1 MKSSQKKRVFSFS
14 IKHSF
19 LIKICAVLLAAVW
32 TAAAFPALPARTVNA
47 AGTGIGGAEKVG
59 SSGTEGTG
67 DTAGTGTGGTTGTG
81 INSASETG
89 TGSTSGSDHL
99 SAAVMP
105 KIAGVH
111 ETAQTAGR
119 QTATASAETAP
130 GAEGSEGS
138 KGSAGS
144 EESEG
149 SKGPEASEDPAG
161 SEGPETSEG
170 SGTAAEPGD
179 ASENGE
185 NGGDENEGG
194 VFIELPGDPEEA
206 KSLPVQTNEID
217 GWPQGPAVSARSA
230 ILVEA
235 NTGTLLYAKNIH
247 EPHYPAS
254 VTKLLTAAIARY
266 NSDLNDN
273 VVYTSEIVHSINWLE
288 DSNIGIKP
296 DEVITM
302 EQSLYGL
309 LVGSGNECGNA
320 IGAHISGSAEA
331 FVDLMN
337 RTAKEIGCVDSHF
350 VTTNGIHDDQH
361 YTSAYDLALIAECVF
376 SDELLSRMTR
386 TASYT
391 IPQSATVS
399 QQLVINSKNRL
410 FEGKEYAYGDL
421 VGSKTGYTSL
431 AGQTLVSCAERDG
444 MKLIC
449 VVLCDG
455 SPMQFTDTVDLFNY
469 GFSNFR
475 AVNVSENDDTFT
487 IQGNTFFM
495 ADKNIFGENKP
506 LLSVDKDAMLIL
518 PADASPEDLQTELR
532 YDGVQDGQ
540 AALVSY
546 TCCGQ
551 PVGTAAILFTDPAVT
566 FDFDAQPTETEGA
579 ETEETASGPKTV
591 SGLMKLTTR
600 SPFSGDNVIFLNVRR
615 IVIVVAAIAAALIL
629 LLILRSVIHSR
640 RLMKRRSAI
649 IKRHREKRDEIIDF
663 DKYTNPLE

>member
-19 LIKICAVLLAAVW
+19 LIRICAVLLAAVW

-47 AGTGIGGAEKVG
+47 AGTGI
-59 SSGTEGTG
+59 
-67 DTAGTGTGGTTGTG
+67 
-81 INSASETG
+81 NSASETG
-89 TGSTSGSDHL
+89 TGSASGSDHP

-105 KIAGVH
+105 KIAGIH
-111 ETAQTAGR
+111 ETAQTAGQ
-119 QTATASAETAP
+119 QTSTASAGAAP
-130 GAEGSEGS
+130 GAEGSEGPEVS
-138 KGSAGS
+138 KGL
-144 EESEG
+144 
-149 SKGPEASEDPAG
+149 EASEDPVGA
-161 SEGPETSEG
+161 EGPETSEG
-170 SGTAAEPGD
+170 GTAAEPGG

-185 NGGDENEGG
+185 TDKDSGGDENEDG

-331 FVDLMN
+331 FVELMN

-506 LLSVDKDAMLIL
+506 LLSVDEDAVLIL

-566 FDFDAQPTETEGA
+566 FDFDAQPAETEGA
-579 ETEETASGPKTV
+579 ATEETASGPKTV

>member
-1 MKSSQKKRVFSFS
+1 MKDFLKKGNFSFAAGR
-14 IKHSF
+14 SF
-19 LIKICAVLLAAVW
+19 LIYICVFLLLTAGFAAVPS
-32 TAAAFPALPARTVNA
+32 FPALTAQA
-47 AGTGIGGAEKVG
+47 AESNTPPERAF
-59 SSGTEGTG
+59 
-67 DTAGTGTGGTTGTG
+67 
-81 INSASETG
+81 
-89 TGSTSGSDHL
+89 
-99 SAAVMP
+99 MP
-105 KIAGVH
+105 SIAGVH
-111 ETAQTAGR
+111 ETSQTAG
-119 QTATASAETAP
+119 QKAPVPDAEESPVPEETGTAGETEAAP
-130 GAEGSEGS
+130 GNSETGTVPAP
-138 KGSAGS
+138 G
-144 EESEG
+144 ETET
-149 SKGPEASEDPAG
+149 GPEDDAGVSIDP
-161 SEGPETSEG
+161 
-170 SGTAAEPGD
+170 
-179 ASENGE
+179 
-185 NGGDENEGG
+185 
-194 VFIELPGDPEEA
+194 PGDPEEA
-206 KSLPVQTNEID
+206 RLLPVQTNEID

-266 NSDLNDN
+266 NCALNEN
-273 VVYTSEIVHSINWLE
+273 VVYTSEIVHSINWRE

-386 TASYT
+386 LASYT

-410 FEGKEYAYGDL
+410 FEGKEYAYENL

-487 IQGNTFFM
+487 IQGNPFFM
-495 ADKNIFGENKP
+495 ADKNLFGENEP
-506 LLSVDKDAMLIL
+506 MLSVDPEAVLIL
-518 PADASPEDLQTELR
+518 PSDVSIDDLQTELR
-532 YDGVQDGQ
+532 YDSVQEGQ
-540 AALVSY
+540 AAVVSY

-551 PVGTAAILFTDPAVT
+551 PVGSAAILFTDPAVT
-566 FDFDAQPTETEGA
+566 FDFDAQPIETAAESA
-579 ETEETASGPKTV
+579 ETEETASGFKTV

-600 SPFSGDNVIFLNVRR
+600 SPFSGENVIFLNVRR
-615 IVIVVAAIAAALIL
+615 TVAAVAIAAAALIL
-629 LLILRSVIHSR
+629 LLILRSVIHNR
-640 RLMKRRSAI
+640 RLTKRRSAI
-649 IKRHREKRDEIIDF
+649 MKRHREKRDEIIDF

>member
-1 MKSSQKKRVFSFS
+1 MKDFRKKKECAFFAR
-14 IKHSF
+14 HSF
-19 LIKICAVLLAAVW
+19 LIKICVILLLNIGLAA
-32 TAAAFPALPARTVNA
+32 AAPLPAHTARA
-47 AGTGIGGAEKVG
+47 AETKGAQN
-59 SSGTEGTG
+59 TEAGA
-67 DTAGTGTGGTTGTG
+67 DKTAD
-81 INSASETG
+81 APLLE
-89 TGSTSGSDHL
+89 
-99 SAAVMP
+99 AFMP
-105 KIAGVH
+105 QIAGIH
-111 ETAQTAGR
+111 ETDQTAGQR
-119 QTATASAETAP
+119 TPSIPET
-130 GAEGSEGS
+130 
-138 KGSAGS
+138 AGS
-144 EESEG
+144 EE
-149 SKGPEASEDPAG
+149 PG
-161 SEGPETSEG
+161 SELPDTEKN
-170 SGTAAEPGD
+170 TAD
-179 ASENGE
+179 AENGATPTE
-185 NGGDENEGG
+185 GNGNSDGPGT
-194 VFIELPGDPEEA
+194 FIELPGDLEA
-206 KSLPVQTNEID
+206 AKGLPVQTNEID

-230 ILVEA
+230 ILIEA

-266 NSDLNDN
+266 NSDLTEN
-273 VVYTSEIVHSINWLE
+273 VIYTSEIVHSINWLE

-296 DEVITM
+296 NEVITM

-320 IGAHISGSAEA
+320 IGAHISGSTEE

-376 SDELLSRMTR
+376 SDELLSRITR

-410 FEGKEYAYGDL
+410 FEGKEYAYENL

-469 GFSNFR
+469 GFSNFK
-475 AVNVSENDDTFT
+475 AVNVSENDSTFT
-487 IQGNTFFM
+487 IQGNSFFM
-495 ADKNIFGENKP
+495 ADKNIFGENEP
-506 LLSVDKDAMLIL
+506 MLSVDPDAVLIL
-518 PADASPEDLQTELR
+518 PADVSIDDLQTELR
-532 YDGVQDGQ
+532 YDNVQEGQ
-540 AALVSY
+540 AAAVFY
-546 TCCGQ
+546 TCLGQ
-551 PVGTAAILFTDPAVT
+551 PVGSAAILFTDPAIT
-566 FDFDAQPTETEGA
+566 FDFDAQPAEAAADSA
-579 ETEETASGPKTV
+579 ETKETASGPKTV

-629 LLILRSVIHSR
+629 LLILRSAIHNR
-640 RLMKRRSAI
+640 RLTKRRSAI
-649 IKRHREKRDEIIDF
+649 IKRHREKREEIIDF